1 MTLQTV
7 KVPRTIAEVKVFDK
21 AEKMHDFI
29 MNANQELILRQA
41 NAFNTNGDLVAVYQ
55 KSTNNKHP

>member
-1 MTLQTV
+1 M
-7 KVPRTIAEVKVFDK
+7 TIADIKVFDK

-29 MNANQELILRQA
+29 LNANQELILRQA

>member
-7 KVPRTIAEVKVFDK
+7 KVQRTIADIKVFDR
-21 AEKMHDFI
+21 AEDMHRFI
-29 MNANQELILRQA
+29 MNADQPLILRQA
-41 NAFNTNGDLVAVYQ
+41 NAYNTNGELLAVFQ

>member
-7 KVPRTIAEVKVFDK
+7 KVPRTISEVKVFDR
-21 AEKMHDFI
+21 AEDMHRFI

-41 NAFNTNGDLVAVYQ
+41 NAYNTNGDLLAVFQ

>member
-7 KVPRTIAEVKVFDK
+7 TVPRTISDVKVFDR
-21 AEKMHDFI
+21 AEDMHRFI
-29 MNANQELILRQA
+29 MEADQPLILRQA
-41 NAFNTNGDLVAVYQ
+41 NAFNQHGDLLAVYQ

>member
-1 MTLQTV
+1 MTA
-7 KVPRTIAEVKVFDK
+7 RTIAEVEVFDR
-21 AEKMHDFI
+21 AEDMHRFI

-41 NAFNTNGDLVAVYQ
+41 NAYNTNGELLAVFQ

>member
-1 MTLQTV
+1 M
-7 KVPRTIAEVKVFDK
+7 KKPRTIAEVKVFDK

-41 NAFNTNGDLVAVYQ
+41 NAFNQHGDLVAVYQ

>member
-7 KVPRTIAEVKVFDK
+7 KVPRTIADIKVFDR
-21 AEKMHDFI
+21 AEDMHKFI

-41 NAFNTNGDLVAVYQ
+41 NAYNTNGDLLAVFQ

>member
-7 KVPRTIAEVKVFDK
+7 KVPRTIAEVKVFDR
-21 AEKMHDFI
+21 AEDMHRFI
-29 MNANQELILRQA
+29 MNADQELILRQA
-41 NAFNTNGDLVAVYQ
+41 NAYNTNGDLLAVFQ

>member
-7 KVPRTIAEVKVFDK
+7 KVPRTIGEVKVFDK

-41 NAFNTNGDLVAVYQ
+41 NAFNQHGDLVAVYQ

>member
-7 KVPRTIAEVKVFDK
+7 KVPRTISDVEVFDR
-21 AEKMHDFI
+21 AEDMHKFI

-41 NAFNTNGDLVAVYQ
+41 NAYNTNGELLAVFQ

>member
-7 KVPRTIAEVKVFDK
+7 KVPRTISEVKVFDR
-21 AEKMHDFI
+21 AEDMHRFI
-29 MNANQELILRQA
+29 MNADQPLILRQA
-41 NAFNTNGDLVAVYQ
+41 NAYNTNGDLLAVFQ

>member
-1 MTLQTV
+1 M
-7 KVPRTIAEVKVFDK
+7 KERTIADIEVFDR
-21 AEKMHDFI
+21 AEDMHKFI

-41 NAFNTNGDLVAVYQ
+41 NAYTTNGELLAVFQ

>member
-7 KVPRTIAEVKVFDK
+7 KVPRTISEVKVFDK

-41 NAFNTNGDLVAVYQ
+41 NAFNTNGDLVAVYHP
-55 KSTNNKHP
+55 KTNNKHP

>member
-7 KVPRTIAEVKVFDK
+7 KVPRTIADIKVFDK
-21 AEKMHDFI
+21 AEDMHRFI
-29 MNANQELILRQA
+29 MNADQELILRQA
-41 NAFNTNGDLVAVYQ
+41 NAYNTNGELLAVFQ

>member
-7 KVPRTIAEVKVFDK
+7 KVPRTIADIKVFDR
-21 AEKMHDFI
+21 AEDMHRFI
-29 MNANQELILRQA
+29 MNADQELILRQA
-41 NAFNTNGDLVAVYQ
+41 NAYNTNGELLAVFQ

>member
-7 KVPRTIAEVKVFDK
+7 KVPRTIADIKVFDR
-21 AEKMHDFI
+21 AEDMHRFI
-29 MNANQELILRQA
+29 MNADQELILRQA
-41 NAFNTNGDLVAVYQ
+41 NAYNTNGDLLAVFQ

>member
-7 KVPRTIAEVKVFDK
+7 KVPRTISDVEVFDK
-21 AEKMHDFI
+21 AEDMHRFI
-29 MNANQELILRQA
+29 MNADQELILRQA
-41 NAFNTNGDLVAVYQ
+41 NAFNTNGELLAVFQ

>member
-7 KVPRTIAEVKVFDK
+7 KVHRTIADIKVFDR
-21 AEKMHDFI
+21 AEEMHKFI
-29 MNANQELILRQA
+29 MNADQELILRQA
-41 NAFNTNGDLVAVYQ
+41 NAYNTNGELLAVFQ

>member
-7 KVPRTIAEVKVFDK
+7 TVPRTISEVKVFDR
-21 AEKMHDFI
+21 AEDMHRFI

-55 KSTNNKHP
+55 KSTNNKHQ

>member
-7 KVPRTIAEVKVFDK
+7 KVPRTISDVKVFDK

-41 NAFNTNGDLVAVYQ
+41 NAFNQHGDLVAVYQ

>member
-7 KVPRTIAEVKVFDK
+7 KVQRTIADIKVFDR
-21 AEKMHDFI
+21 AEDMHRFI
-29 MNANQELILRQA
+29 MEADQPLILRQA
-41 NAFNTNGDLVAVYQ
+41 NAYNQHGDLLAVFQ

>member
-7 KVPRTIAEVKVFDK
+7 KVQRTISDVEVFDK
-21 AEKMHDFI
+21 AEDMHKFI
-29 MNANQELILRQA
+29 MEADQPLILRQA
-41 NAFNTNGDLVAVYQ
+41 NAYNTNGELLAVFQ

>member
-7 KVPRTIAEVKVFDK
+7 KVPRTISEVKVFDR
-21 AEKMHDFI
+21 AEDMHRFI
-29 MNANQELILRQA
+29 MNADQELILRQA
-41 NAFNTNGDLVAVYQ
+41 NAYNTNGDLLAVFQ